1 VTARPRPSEL
11 SNGQVEAY
19 LERIGIEAPALDAE
33 GLRRLQV
40 AHLDSVPFENLDIHL
55 GVPIVLDVDA
65 FVEKIAVRR
74 RGGFCYE
81 LNGAFASLLET
92 LGFSTTLLEARV
104 PGSDGT
110 LGIRFDHLCLR
121 VDLDR
126 PFLID
131 VGFGECFREPLL
143 LEPGLEQVDP
153 AGTFTIVERDDGS
166 FDVEGS
172 QEVLYRFFPE
182 PRALVEFE
190 PGSDFNQ
197 TSPDS
202 HFTRR
207 TVCTLP
213 SRGGR
218 VTISG
223 STLIVTEGDRRTMS
237 RLSDDELLAAYR
249 ERFGI
254 ELDRVP
260 APPPRAGRP

>member
-1 VTARPRPSEL
+1 VTGPPPPHRL
-11 SNGQVEAY
+11 SDEQVETY
-19 LERIGIEAPALDAE
+19 LRRIGIDRRPPSDAD

-40 AHLDSVPFENLDIHL
+40 AHLDTVPFENLDIHL

-81 LNGAFASLLET
+81 LNGAFASLLAT
-92 LGFSTTLLEARV
+92 LGFPTTLLEARV
-104 PGSDGT
+104 PRSDGG

-126 PFLID
+126 PFLVD

-143 LEPGLEQVDP
+143 LEPGLEQVDRV
-153 AGTFTIVERDDGS
+153 GTFTIVEREPGS
-166 FDVEGS
+166 FDVERPN
-172 QEVLYRFFPE
+172 EVLYRFFAT
-182 PRALVEFE
+182 PRSLQDFDAGCE
-190 PGSDFNQ
+190 FNQ
-197 TSPDS
+197 SSPES

-213 SRGGR
+213 TPTGR

-223 STLIVTEGDRRTMS
+223 STLIVTDGDDRRMS
-237 RLSDDELLAAYR
+237 HVSDDELLDAYR
-249 ERFGI
+249 DRFGI
-254 ELDRVP
+254 DLDRVP
-260 APPPRAGRP
+260 DAVA